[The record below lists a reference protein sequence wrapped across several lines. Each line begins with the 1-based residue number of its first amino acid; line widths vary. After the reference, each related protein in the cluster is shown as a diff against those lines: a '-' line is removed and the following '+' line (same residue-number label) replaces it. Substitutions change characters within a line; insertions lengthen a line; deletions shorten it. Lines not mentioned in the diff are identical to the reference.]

1 MIGQWIG
8 QVTEGTNRGFCALNF
23 ERRSPSSGMIMF
35 VDADPK
41 LLLLPMWAKLSFT
54 AANGA
59 IDGQL
64 SNFLIFDSKNNL
76 VRSEELV
83 IEDIRFP
90 RSGEVKGTLKDGQLT
105 GEFKTDAGTYGK
117 FVFTETD
124 KKDSEKPQYTFG
136 WDEFKDFISK
146 QEDDAGELYYRG
158 ENTNRYRLKTTF
170 HRLGR
175 TDLIRYRYEDMDRLA
190 YFINSI
196 SQYKYNINAPGSD
209 VDALL
214 SLAQHHGYP
223 TPLLDWT
230 ESPYVAAYFAFQRL
244 SDDNRDEY
252 VRIYIFD
259 YKSWIGYWRNTFP
272 STNTLLVPRPI
283 ISAHKLPAMNNNR
296 AIPQQS
302 VSLFSNIVDI
312 EDFIDTFRPVIKRD
326 YFWRVD
332 LPYSEK
338 GRIMKE
344 LRKMGITA
352 GSLFPGF
359 DGICRSLK
367 EQDFEV

>member
-1 MIGQWIG
+1 M
-8 QVTEGTNRGFCALNF
+8 
-23 ERRSPSSGMIMF
+23 
-35 VDADPK
+35 
-41 LLLLPMWAKLSFT
+41 
-54 AANGA
+54 
-59 IDGQL
+59 
-64 SNFLIFDSKNNL
+64 
-76 VRSEELV
+76 
-83 IEDIRFP
+83 
-90 RSGEVKGTLKDGQLT
+90 
-105 GEFKTDAGTYGK
+105 
-117 FVFTETD
+117 
-124 KKDSEKPQYTFG
+124 
-136 WDEFKDFISK
+136 
-146 QEDDAGELYYRG
+146 
-158 ENTNRYRLKTTF
+158 
-170 HRLGR
+170 GR
-175 TDLIRYRYEDMDRLA
+175 TDLIRYRYEDLDRLA

-196 SQYKYNINAPGSD
+196 SQYKYNINAPGGD

-244 SDDNRDEY
+244 SDDNCDEY
-252 VRIYIFD
+252 VRIYILD
-259 YKSWIGYWRNTFP
+259 YKTWIGYWGNVLP
-272 STNTLLVPRPI
+272 STNTLLAPRPI

-312 EDFIDTFRPVIKRD
+312 EDFIDTFRTVIKRD

-338 GRIMKE
+338 GRITKE

>member
-1 MIGQWIG
+1 MLGQWVG
-8 QVTEGTNRGFCALNF
+8 QITEGSNKGFCALNF
-23 ERRSPSSGMIMF
+23 ESRSPSWGMVMF
-35 VDADPK
+35 FDADPK
-41 LLLLPMWAKLSFT
+41 LLSMWAKLSFT
-54 AANGA
+54 TTNESLN
-59 IDGQL
+59 GQL
-64 SNFLIFDSKNNL
+64 SDFLHFDGNNKL
-76 VRSEELV
+76 VRNEDSV
-83 IEDIRFP
+83 EDIHFP
-90 RSGEVKGTLKDGQLT
+90 RSGKVKGTLKDGQLT
-105 GEFKTDAGTYGK
+105 GEFNTDIGTYGK
-117 FVFTETD
+117 FVFKETG
-124 KKDSEKPQYTFG
+124 KKAPEKPHHIFG
-136 WDEFKDFISK
+136 WDEFKGFVNT
-146 QEDDAGELYYRG
+146 QESDNKELYYRG
-158 ENTNRYRLKTTF
+158 ENTNKYRLKTTF

-175 TDLIRYRYEDMDRLA
+175 TNLIRYRYEDIDRLA

-196 SQYKYNINAPGSD
+196 SPYKYNINTPGGD
-209 VDALL
+209 LDALL

-244 SDDNRDEY
+244 SDENRDKY
-252 VRIYIFD
+252 VRIYILD
-259 YKSWIGYWRNTFP
+259 YKSWLGCWGHIVP
-272 STNTLLVPRPI
+272 STNALLAPKPI

-312 EDFIDTFRPVIKRD
+312 EDFIDDSRPLIKGD
-326 YFWRVD
+326 YFWRID
-332 LPYSEK
+332 LLYSEK
-338 GRIMKE
+338 KRIMKE